1 MGFGKESPIPKSRED
16 CPAAKIMTCM
26 PPLSTKVAALR
37 QLVVRAAIFLT
48 FATMF
53 VWSDRVNASTGAA
66 ARG

>member
-26 PPLSTKVAALR
+26 PPLSTKAAVLR

-48 FATMF
+48 FATMNGL
-53 VWSDRVNASTGAA
+53 DTPCRSTLGT
-66 ARG
+66 

>member
-37 QLVVRAAIFLT
+37 QPVVRPAIFSAQGLEHPACHPSLHT
-48 FATMF
+48 IELET
-53 VWSDRVNASTGAA
+53 D
-66 ARG
+66 